1 MSKQDKV
8 IVSITREGD
17 DLWRGTV
24 RKRGQVIASA
34 TRHKRFGPFGVTAYC
49 QQVAM
54 EHENWIVTDYV
65 IAPDA

>member
-1 MSKQDKV
+1 MNKQVKAV
-8 IVSITREGD
+8 VSITREG

-24 RKRGQVIASA
+24 RKRGQIIASA
-34 TRHKRFGPFGVTAYC
+34 TRHSRFGPFGVTAYC

-54 EHENWIVTDYV
+54 AHESWIIADYV

>member
-1 MSKQDKV
+1 MTKKTNVV
-8 IVSITREGD
+8 ISITREG

-34 TRHKRFGPFGVTAYC
+34 TRYSRFGPAGVTQYC

-54 EHENWIVTDYV
+54 GEGDWIVSDWV
-65 IAPDA
+65 LSPDA